1 MSERLNIQE
10 LIYIIDRDK
19 HYATQEEF
27 TELEILRT
35 DLMFFGFIH
44 DCDYITVE
52 QYLNLIEDF
61 SSICWFALK

>member
-1 MSERLNIQE
+1 MSERLNIRE

-19 HYATQEEF
+19 YHATQEEF
-27 TELEILRT
+27 SELQILRT

-44 DCDYITVE
+44 KCDYITVE

-61 SSICWFALK
+61 SSIC

>member
-35 DLMFFGFIH
+35 DLMFFGFVH

-61 SSICWFALK
+61 SSIC